1 MIREKLKPV
10 FLYCLISA
18 FVFISILYFGY
29 YMYYEGYTASE
40 IDTCDTIKSA
50 VEQVLL
56 SENTQEKK
64 RELIKEICKYPYAEI
79 TIENLSDDTVFYK
92 KDSWIKN
99 KKLFKEISFSEY
111 AVKTENGTYSIKYT
125 NFIPKF
131 YTAIRYC
138 IFLGKH
144 MTRI

>member
-1 MIREKLKPV
+1 M
-10 FLYCLISA
+10 
-18 FVFISILYFGY
+18 
-29 YMYYEGYTASE
+29 
-40 IDTCDTIKSA
+40 
-50 VEQVLL
+50 
-56 SENTQEKK
+56 ENPQEKK

-111 AVKTENGTYSIKYT
+111 VVKTENGTYSIKYT